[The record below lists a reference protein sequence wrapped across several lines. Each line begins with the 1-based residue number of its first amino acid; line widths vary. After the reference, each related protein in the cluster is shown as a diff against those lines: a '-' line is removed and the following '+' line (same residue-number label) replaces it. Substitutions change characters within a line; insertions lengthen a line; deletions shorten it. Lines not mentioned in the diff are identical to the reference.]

1 METLT
6 RIDQQRQAILD
17 TLHEHHQIIQNNQ
30 DHLQFTTY
38 IASDPETDNYF
49 MIGLDLPPKPQKYG
63 ILIHLRLIDGKIC
76 IETNN
81 VGDFIE
87 DLIDRGIPETD
98 FIVPQRDR
106 TPAETNR

>member
-1 METLT
+1 MERLNPLD
-6 RIDQQRQAILD
+6 RQRQAIQD
-17 TLHEHHQIIQNNQ
+17 TLQEHYQIALDNPE
-30 DHLQFTTY
+30 HPTETF
-38 IASDPETDNYF
+38 IASDPNTDNYF
-49 MIGLDLPPKPQKYG
+49 LLAVTLPPEPQEYG
-63 ILIHLRLIDGKIC
+63 VLIHLRLIDGKIC

>member
-1 METLT
+1 MEPLT

-17 TLHEHHQIIQNNQ
+17 TLQEHHQIIQNNQ
-30 DHLQFTTY
+30 DHLSFTTF
-38 IASDPETDNYF
+38 ITSDPATDNYF

-63 ILIHLRLIDGKIC
+63 VLIHLRLTDGKIC

-81 VGDFIE
+81 VEDFIE

-98 FIVPQRDR
+98 GVVSSRK
-106 TPAETNR
+106 TETS